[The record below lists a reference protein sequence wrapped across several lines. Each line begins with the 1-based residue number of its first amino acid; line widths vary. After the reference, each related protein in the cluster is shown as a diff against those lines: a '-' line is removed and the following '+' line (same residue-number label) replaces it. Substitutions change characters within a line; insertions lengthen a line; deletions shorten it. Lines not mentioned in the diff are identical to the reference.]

1 MFSVTLQTVKGT
13 YNCTVRLQTMATLRT
28 SHKPI
33 CKALGI
39 LVVPSQHILPLMT
52 FFGEQFEICHF

>member
-1 MFSVTLQTVKGT
+1 
-13 YNCTVRLQTMATLRT
+13 MATLRT